1 MFYETCIVQNLILLK
16 IIILIPDRW
25 ILLIDKI
32 YEKIEILMIMINN
45 IQ

>member
-25 ILLIDKI
+25 IVLIDKI
-32 YEKIEILMIMINN
+32 YEKNRN
-45 IQ
+45 FNDNDK

>member
-25 ILLIDKI
+25 IVLIDKI
-32 YEKIEILMIMINN
+32 YEKIEILMINN
-45 IQ
+45 I

>member
-1 MFYETCIVQNLILLK
+1 MFYETYIVQNLILLK

-25 ILLIDKI
+25 IVLIDKI

-45 IQ
+45 I